1 MERAPTLLALTA
13 GLIGMTGTLA
23 AGPLNLNFSADRT
36 RLDVQRTETGN
47 TNLSKES
54 WGYKVTVENKSFQNL
69 EGLELEYRVFLL
81 EDEARLRERK
91 LKGNPGA
98 HTIAAL
104 KNREKQ
110 QFQTIPVEVNK
121 SELKAGWSYTNRAI
135 KEKVKDGLGG
145 IWIRVKK
152 DGAIVA
158 EYVNPPALKQRA
170 SFD

>member
-1 MERAPTLLALTA
+1 MERARTLIASTVALLGVA
-13 GLIGMTGTLA
+13 GSLV
-23 AGPLNLNFSADRT
+23 AGPLNLNFTVDRT
-36 RLDVQRTETGN
+36 RFDVQRTETGN

-54 WGYKVTVENKSFQNL
+54 WGYKVMVENKSFQNL

-81 EDEARLRERK
+81 EDDSRAKERK
-91 LKGNPGA
+91 LKGAPGT

-104 KNREKQ
+104 KNGEKH

-145 IWIRVKK
+145 IWIRAKK
-152 DGAIVA
+152 DGAVVA